1 MSTEKIME
9 QAQVFASAWS
19 VVGGPFDDGDAM
31 EVATQEKDELK
42 RMVGVLAAERDA
54 LAAELA
60 ELEGQEPVAIVET
73 AGPAGGCVAWRDAGR
88 LEVGLNLYARP
99 VPAEMSPD
107 FTDTARAALLW
118 VLWHHQGGS
127 SPVGQP
133 IRYALGMDA
142 HEHLSKHQVQEAK
155 RWAALTKSES
165 NDFRQART
173 APPEPVNARLLE
185 ALKKCISASDAV
197 AYGSAIHEARSAIA
211 AAEAQQERL
220 LQDMHDAGREIDRV
234 MAESAPKAVRL
245 TDADLQEC
253 KRLADAGSPVPRMS
267 WSQRLAFAIETA
279 VLRKNGIEVA
289 E

>member
-19 VVGGPFDDGDAM
+19 VVGGPFDGGDAM
-31 EVATQEKDELK
+31 EVATQEKDELR
-42 RMVGVLAAERDA
+42 RMVAELVEERDA
-54 LAAELA
+54 LAAKLKDAKHDRDEFRRVMNGFAEKMA
-60 ELEGQEPVAIVET
+60 ELEGQKPVQLDEPDYHWEAM
-73 AGPAGGCVAWRDAGR
+73 GCG
-88 LEVGLNLYARP
+88 LEDRNITDRYEAMKHGWDCAMDRMFEQISEPLYARP

-107 FTDTARAALLW
+107 FTDTARSALLW

-173 APPEPVNARLLE
+173 APTEFVNARLLE
-185 ALKKCISASDAV
+185 AQKEKS
-197 AYGSAIHEARSAIA
+197 
-211 AAEAQQERL
+211 
-220 LQDMHDAGREIDRV
+220 
-234 MAESAPKAVRL
+234 K
-245 TDADLQEC
+245 
-253 KRLADAGSPVPRMS
+253 
-267 WSQRLAFAIETA
+267 
-279 VLRKNGIEVA
+279 
-289 E
+289 